1 MIRSAPDRLSPRQRL
16 VAVALAV
23 IVLAV
28 FAAANAHLVVISL
41 ASQPACVEDG
51 GAALRAANP
60 SC

>member
-16 VAVALAV
+16 VAVVIAV

-28 FAAANAHLVVISL
+28 FAAANAHLVVLSL

>member
-1 MIRSAPDRLSPRQRL
+1 MIRSAPARLSPRQRL
-16 VAVALAV
+16 VAVLLAV
-23 IVLAV
+23 IVVAV
-28 FAAANAHLVVISL
+28 FAAANAHLIVISL

>member
-1 MIRSAPDRLSPRQRL
+1 MIRSAPTRLSPRQRR

-23 IVLAV
+23 IVVAV

-41 ASQPACVEDG
+41 ASQPPCVEDG
-51 GAALRAANP
+51 GAALRAANR